1 MATTSFAGAPASPAS
16 GPSIFEPT
24 NAGSTEQFRASY
36 DAKPF
41 EFHHGLTTSNPL
53 FNLAAIRRL
62 LDVPEVKNSIA
73 YDATD
78 VRVDQR
84 WETISKIKPPIEEV
98 FDQIATSRGWIMM
111 RFVHRVPEYRAIL
124 DACLNE
130 VRRLSGHDI
139 NQDEK
144 SREAIIFV
152 TSPNRVTPYHI
163 DRECN
168 FLMQVMGEKVI
179 NVFDRNDKEV
189 VTERE
194 LETYWSKDNN
204 AGVYK
209 PQFQDR
215 AFVRTMRPGTGVHI
229 PVNFPHWVE
238 NGDNVSVSLNVNV
251 QFKDTERANVYRA
264 NYALRRLGLKPTPP
278 GKSEM
283 TDRLKAHSMV
293 PVVAAKPLFRMV
305 RNAMSKRHA

>member
-1 MATTSFAGAPASPAS
+1 MATTSFAGAPASPTS

-24 NAGSTEQFRASY
+24 NTGSTEQFRASF

-41 EFHHGLTTSNPL
+41 EFHHGLTTSHPL

-209 PQFQDR
+209 PEFQDR

-229 PVNFPHWVE
+229 PVNFPHWVQ
-238 NGDNVSVSLNVNV
+238 NRDNVSISLSISY
-251 QFKDTERANVYRA
+251 QYKDWKRKNVYQA
-264 NYALRRLGLKPTPP
+264 NYYLRKMGLNPTPP
-278 GKSEM
+278 GQS
-283 TDRLKAHSMV
+283 
-293 PVVAAKPLFRMV
+293 PVLDYTKRVLIEAALRTKRIIKP
-305 RNAMSKRHA
+305 KK